1 MKHWKKTVLGLAIT
15 VFLLWWVL
23 KDVDFGEVLA
33 NISRGNYWLLAASIF
48 VATFGFLIRALRW
61 KVLLTPVRPET
72 GLRSRFAGVSIG
84 FMANNVLPARVGEF
98 ARAYAF
104 SRMEPVT
111 ATAAFGTLVVERFM
125 DGVVLLLFLVI
136 PVMTPGFPAVD
147 AFSTGGGAA
156 MLRAGAGIVIAV
168 LAFLVAMAALPRQFV
183 LLAERLAIVLPV
195 HLRGKVIAGLESLLR
210 SIAIM
215 RDPKL
220 LVIGFAWSFF
230 FWTWHG
236 VSFWLGMLAFGIDT
250 GFVSAIF
257 TEAVVGFGVAI
268 PSAPGFFGTFH
279 AAAEFAL
286 TTVYGVPETVSL
298 AFAFAYHFGGWIP
311 ITAIG
316 LWYAWKLG
324 MSLGEIGHADEEIE
338 EQEIGGAPPAR
349 RTRGAHDVGPRPA
362 DEEPV
367 EVAGGPESET
377 VDDRD
382 TARTEESVRES

>member
-1 MKHWKKTVLGLAIT
+1 MKHWGKAAFGLAVT

-33 NISRGNYWLLAASIF
+33 NISTGNFWLLGASVF

-61 KVLLTPVRPET
+61 KVLLAPVEPDT

-104 SRMEPVT
+104 SRLEPVT

-147 AFSTGGGAA
+147 ALAEGGGAA
-156 MLRAGAGIVIAV
+156 IIRGAAGLV
-168 LAFLVAMAALPRQFV
+168 LVVLTFLVVMAAMPRLF
-183 LLAERLAIVLPV
+183 LRLTERLAVVLPEP
-195 HLRGKVIAGLESLLR
+195 LRGKVIAGLESLLD

-215 RDPKL
+215 REPRLL
-220 LVIGFAWSFF
+220 LVGFAWSFF

-236 VSFWLGMLAFGIDT
+236 LSFWLGMLAFGIDT

-286 TTVYGVPETVSL
+286 TNVYGVPEAVSL

-311 ITAIG
+311 ITLIG

-324 MSLGEIGHADEEIE
+324 LSLGEIGHADEEIE
-338 EQEIGGAPPAR
+338 EQELDAPLAQD
-349 RTRGAHDVGPRPA
+349 RTRDPHGVGPRKP
-362 DEEPV
+362 
-367 EVAGGPESET
+367 SEG
-377 VDDRD
+377 
-382 TARTEESVRES
+382 RTEESVHGS